1 MTGEALS
8 DTAFP
13 TQSDAESWFGE
24 VWHDLS
30 AHGVASV
37 TLHRDGQK
45 VYGPMSLDGPGLSR
59 ARRLG
64 RLRRGTRRA

>member
-1 MTGEALS
+1 MPAAGLGE
-8 DTAFP
+8 TAFT

-30 AHGVASV
+30 AAGVAAV

-45 VYGPMSLDGPGLSR
+45 VYGPMSLEGP
-59 ARRLG
+59 A
-64 RLRRGTRRA
+64 